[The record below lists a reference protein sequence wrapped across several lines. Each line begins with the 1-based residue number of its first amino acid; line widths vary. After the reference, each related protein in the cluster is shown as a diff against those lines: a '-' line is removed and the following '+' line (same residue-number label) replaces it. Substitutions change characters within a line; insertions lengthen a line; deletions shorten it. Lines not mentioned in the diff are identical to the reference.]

1 MEGDDELNKVKLT
14 FIACRVPVR
23 FKEKLDAY
31 AHSRDMSVSQLMRK
45 LLKREMEDNGVPP
58 ISGWSMHDKS

>member
-1 MEGDDELNKVKLT
+1 MLLIEVQ
-14 FIACRVPVR
+14 RSMQSVR
-23 FKEKLDAY
+23 FKEKNDAY

-45 LLKREMEDNGVPP
+45 LLKKEMEDNGVPP

>member
-1 MEGDDELNKVKLT
+1 MEGDDTVNKVQQT
-14 FIACRVPVR
+14 FIACRVTSR
-23 FKEKLDAY
+23 FKEKIDAY

>member
-1 MEGDDELNKVKLT
+1 MEGDDTVNKVQQT
-14 FIACRVPVR
+14 FIACRVTIR
-23 FKEKLDAY
+23 FKEKIDAY

-58 ISGWSMHDKS
+58 ISGWSMHEKS

>member
-1 MEGDDELNKVKLT
+1 MEGDDTVNKVQQT
-14 FIACRVPVR
+14 FIACRVTIR
-23 FKEKLDAY
+23 FKEKIDAY

>member
-1 MEGDDELNKVKLT
+1 MEGDDTVNKVQQT
-14 FIACRVPVR
+14 FIACRVTIR
-23 FKEKLDAY
+23 FKEKIDAY

-45 LLKREMEDNGVPP
+45 LLKKEMEDNGVPP

>member
-14 FIACRVPVR
+14 FIACRVTVR
-23 FKEKLDAY
+23 FKEKIDAY

-58 ISGWSMHDKS
+58 ISGWSMHDKT

>member
-1 MEGDDELNKVKLT
+1 
-14 FIACRVPVR
+14 VR
-23 FKEKLDAY
+23 FKEKIDAY